1 MPFGLCNAPS
11 VFQRMMNDV
20 LRTWI
25 DKEEAIVYLDDVLI
39 FAETLEELRRI
50 TREILTAL
58 KEYDLKLNP
67 EKCEW
72 EKERITFLGH
82 EFQKGQKMINKEKV
96 EAIRNWKEPTNVKEI
111 QRFLGFANFYR
122 RFIKNYSKIV
132 KPLTILT

>member
-1 MPFGLCNAPS
+1 M
-11 VFQRMMNDV
+11 
-20 LRTWI
+20 
-25 DKEEAIVYLDDVLI
+25 YLDDILI

-58 KEYDLKLNP
+58 EEYDLKLNP

-82 EFQKGQKMINKEKV
+82 EFQKGQKMMNKEKV

-132 KPLTILT
+132 KPLTTLTQKEKRWTWGKEQQEAFNHLKERFTQEPILR